1 MALTFQDYTA
11 NGSTVSF
18 AIPFDRIRDVHVK
31 VFYGSTEITTGWSVV
46 GNNVVFVSP
55 PANGTIVRVRRITDF
70 SARLVDY
77 VDGARLNEVDLDT
90 DSKQAFYLI
99 QESRDINDVS
109 MVKNSLG
116 NWEANFTRIQ
126 SLPAPVENNDAANKS
141 YVDQTANNFATY
153 GVAAPTTRWAFT
165 GNGTSVVFALTG
177 ATLISSTYYLVT
189 VNGVVRD
196 PALYTVTP
204 NTLTFATAPVNASA
218 IVVVLLGYPR
228 MTVENSVGELS
239 LQTNAVSN
247 TKIKVD
253 AVTSSKILAGAV
265 TDVKLAST
273 LDLSGKTLTLPNL
286 SVTAAS
292 IDTAAVTNAKIATGV
307 DAAKLIGTIP
317 TSVIAAE
324 SIGPSKLSQPFI
336 RMASKTFDWNG
347 ATNNTFFDFTDI
359 PSYVKRVTVSFDEVS
374 LGGTSPAATLLIQL
388 GNEASGIFGT
398 GYVGSGAR
406 IAGAAV
412 AGATY
417 TAGFAFNTITP
428 NSKFS
433 GVTTITAL
441 GTNTWAASGIIGGTT
456 TDFICITAGSKFFAG
471 NLTQLRVTNLNA
483 ADVFDSGLISVTYE

>member
-11 NGSTVSF
+11 NGSAVSF

-126 SLPAPVENNDAANKS
+126 SLPAPVENNDATNKS

-165 GNGTSVVFALTG
+165 GNGTAVVFAITG

-204 NTLTFATAPVNASA
+204 DTLTFATAPVNASS

-228 MTVENSVGELS
+228 MTVENSVGEIS
-239 LQTNAVSN
+239 LQTNAV
-247 TKIKVD
+247 
-253 AVTSSKILAGAV
+253 TSAKILANAITSVKILTGAV
-265 TDVKLAST
+265 TPIKLAST
-273 LDLSGKTLTLPNL
+273 LDLSDKTLTLPNL
-286 SVTAAS
+286 CVTAAS
-292 IDTAAVTNAKIATGV
+292 INTDAVTNAKIANGV
-307 DAAKLIGTIP
+307 DAAKLIGTLP
-317 TSVIAAE
+317 TSVIAAG
-324 SIGPSKLSQPFI
+324 SIVPAKLEQKYSLLGNQV
-336 RMASKTFDWNG
+336 ASPLAAVVFTGIPDWANRVYVYING
-347 ATNNTFFDFTDI
+347 LSTLVDTDI
-359 PSYVKRVTVSFDEVS
+359 I
-374 LGGTSPAATLLIQL
+374 IQL
-388 GNEASGIFGT
+388 GTASGFEVSGYQSISGITNSVPAASSNQINT
-398 GYVGSGAR
+398 GFLISSTVAPNPNLFYGSSTLSRLAGNTWVHSGNLGSTTTARACSSSGAKIISSVLTQVR
-406 IAGAAV
+406 
-412 AGATY
+412 
-417 TAGFAFNTITP
+417 
-428 NSKFS
+428 
-433 GVTTITAL
+433 VTTVGPA
-441 GTNTWAASGIIGGTT
+441 TT
-456 TDFICITAGSKFFAG
+456 FDAGE
-471 NLTQLRVTNLNA
+471 
-483 ADVFDSGLISVTYE
+483 ISLAYE